1 MPTPSHKK
9 VHFSLILPIYNEGPI
24 LEENIQKIIKQLNKL
39 KQSWEIIFVE
49 DKSTDGSEK
58 ILKKLLPKL
67 KNSKAT
73 FHSKN
78 QGRGQTV
85 KDGILSAKGK
95 ICGFLD
101 IDLEVSEKYIPEFI
115 KKVESGFDLVVAKR
129 EYQDSKSLQR
139 VIASKGYK
147 LLVKSLLKLPLS
159 DTESGYKF
167 FNRQKI
173 LPVLK
178 QTHDKGW
185 FWDTEICALAALNN
199 LKLADIPVLF
209 IRKTYKQST
218 VRLIPDTI
226 DYLKKILAFRRKI
239 KHYETTT

>member
-1 MPTPSHKK
+1 MSDLSHKK
-9 VHFSLILPIYNEGPI
+9 TYFSLILPIYNEGSI
-24 LEENIQKIIKQLNKL
+24 LEENIQKIINQLDKL
-39 KQSWEIIFVE
+39 KQTWEIIFVE
-49 DKSTDGSEK
+49 DKSTDGSDK
-58 ILKKLLPKL
+58 VLKKLLPKL
-67 KNSKAT
+67 KNSKAI

-85 KDGILSAKGK
+85 KDGILFAKGD
-95 ICGFLD
+95 ICAFLD

-115 KKVESGFDLVVAKR
+115 KKIESGFDLIVAKR
-129 EYQDSKSLQR
+129 EYQDAKVLQR
-139 VIASKGYK
+139 VIASQGYK

-167 FNRQKI
+167 FNRKRI

-185 FWDTEICALAALNN
+185 FWDTEICALASLSY
-199 LKLADIPVLF
+199 LKLGDIPVLF

-218 VRLIPDTI
+218 VKLIPDTI
-226 DYLKKILAFRRKI
+226 DYLKKILEFKKRI
-239 KHYETTT
+239 KQYETTT